1 MKKALVRIS
10 SISIGFLSLVLL
22 YNNCSNEGFN
32 AYIASQS
39 TESQD
44 DGTSVTDPVGD
55 PVPVPTPTPDPDP
68 TPAPAPVIFQ
78 PLPPVPASTELCT
91 VTSSDTELKKAARNV
106 PVGGWIKVPV
116 TYEGDGTEGGFF
128 KRSPYPE
135 FGGGTQSTAHI
146 DWADSASWDPHT
158 RCMYFFGG
166 GHLTQ
171 PAFVRLCEGDL
182 KWSYVS
188 RPSGVDYTPPP
199 PDTWPSYALH
209 GYDRN
214 TIDPVKGIHYLAYN
228 GNLHAFDTRK
238 QTWTIRTVLATANGS
253 GRTSMSYLPGFGVLQ
268 SSMLSDGSFILSLLP
283 DGTTTWQRL
292 AKNLENVLGSYIL
305 SQYNP
310 KSKVVVLGGG
320 RESKTTGPFWKLSPD
335 GTLTPIKY
343 APEQIATAGSPS
355 NNFVDDPASG
365 NFIYTIAE
373 TGMIYEYLTSKDGW
387 AIRGKVPFD
396 FARSKISASIPG
408 YDVIAYYVM
417 GQGLW
422 LYNPNRNPCP

>member
-22 YNNCSNEGFN
+22 YNNCSNEGFS
-32 AYIASQS
+32 AYIASQGS
-39 TESQD
+39 ESQN
-44 DGTSVTDPVGD
+44 DGSSVTDPVGE
-55 PVPVPTPTPDPDP
+55 PTPDPDP
-68 TPAPAPVIFQ
+68 TPVPDPTPSPDPVIFQ

-91 VTSSDTELKKAARNV
+91 VTASDSALKRAARE
-106 PVGGWIKVPV
+106 VGVGEWIKVPV
-116 TYEGDGTEGGFF
+116 TYEGDGTENTFF
-128 KRSPYPE
+128 TTAPYPE
-135 FGGGTQSTAHI
+135 KRPNGPHI
-146 DWADSASWDPHT
+146 EWADSATWDPHT

-166 GHLTQ
+166 GHIAQ

-188 RPSGVDYTPPP
+188 RPIGVDYGSDNVWAYT
-199 PDTWPSYALH
+199 LH

-214 TIDPVKGIHYLAYN
+214 TIDPVKGIHYLAYEN
-228 GNLHAFDTRK
+228 NLHAFDTRT
-238 QTWTIRTVLATANGS
+238 QTWSIRAALAKADGHAT
-253 GRTSMSYLPGFGVLQ
+253 TSLTYLPGLGVLE
-268 SSMLSDGSFILSLLP
+268 SSILSDGSFDLSLLP
-283 DGTTTWQRL
+283 DGTTTWRSL

-310 KSKVVVLGGG
+310 KSKVVLLGGG
-320 RESKTTGPFWKLSPD
+320 RSSVTTGPFWKLSPD

-343 APEQIATAGSPS
+343 APEQIATSGSPP

-365 NFIYTIAE
+365 NFIYTIAD

-387 AIRGKVPFD
+387 AVRGKVPFA
-396 FARSKISASIPG
+396 FSSAKVSASIPG